1 MTFMLTQEI
10 AKEIV
15 KQTTIRLNRNINIM
29 DDKGTI
35 IASGKAE
42 RINQAHFGAIE
53 VLKTG
58 KPLIINEQEC
68 HQWDG
73 VLPGINLP
81 IEFQHVIIGVI
92 GITGVPEEL
101 MEFGELVKMIT
112 EMMIHQAFMT
122 EQLEWKQHLKELVFE
137 DLLKEK
143 IDQQSINQRLSLIG
157 MTLEAPFQ
165 VGILEMKAD
174 SLKKNDLFQLVEN
187 VFGAKVLISFL
198 NVNRVVILTSSLS
211 ETLIKQKINTA
222 INQMKTKG
230 YSLRVGL
237 GSLVESELN
246 IRHSFQEAESALSL
260 GDDRQDL
267 ITFTEVE
274 TKALLDRLDARTKIQ
289 FQERVLGS
297 LSEKLIETLQQYF
310 LSNLNIGECAKRMF
324 IHRNSLIYRIKKIK
338 EITGYNPQDLNDVIT
353 LQLAIWIN
361 QNKKKD

>member
-10 AKEIV
+10 AREIV
-15 KQTTIRLNRNINIM
+15 KQTTLRLNRNINIM

-58 KPLIINEQEC
+58 KPLIIDEQDC

-112 EMMIHQAFMT
+112 EMMLHQAFMT

-137 DLLKEK
+137 DLLKET
-143 IDQQSINQRLSLIG
+143 IDQQSIKQRLNLIG

-165 VGILEMKAD
+165 VGILEMTAD
-174 SLKKNDLFQLVEN
+174 PLKKNDLIQLVEN

-198 NVNRVVILTSSLS
+198 NVNRVVILTSSLT
-211 ETLIKQKINTA
+211 EILIKQKINIA